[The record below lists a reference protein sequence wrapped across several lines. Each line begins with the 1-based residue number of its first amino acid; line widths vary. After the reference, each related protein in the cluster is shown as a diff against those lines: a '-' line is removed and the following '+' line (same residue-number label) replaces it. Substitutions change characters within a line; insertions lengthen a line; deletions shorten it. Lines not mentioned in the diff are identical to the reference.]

1 MLHRLAKGL
10 VLVLA
15 GVILLLN
22 TTGFLPWSVW
32 NSALSLWPIV
42 LIALGVQVIFPEKKI
57 PWFLM
62 SLILILVIAGFYSY
76 STSGQEELW
85 PTWHSAVLID
95 KEKGTAL
102 LKNRKKIE
110 IPIEL
115 DLWTVKAYLVA
126 PALELGSEGDS
137 SLSEEDPE
145 LAIAGELSWD
155 RYEPIVDV
163 HAPQNDDHHL
173 DVTIKS
179 PVSNGENAGKQVWK
193 LRFNPS
199 LSTDMDV
206 MAGVSEIDLDLGS
219 FYLERFSLSAGVSD
233 VKIRCG
239 TTGLSTEANI
249 VGGVVGIEV
258 DVPEDVGIRI
268 SVSGT
273 PLATQVQFDGIDF
286 VKQGSVWVSRNFSA
300 ATTKL
305 NLEVTCGCG
314 RISVKKVR

>member
-1 MLHRLAKGL
+1 MLDRLAKGL
-10 VLVLA
+10 VLILA

-32 NSALSLWPIV
+32 NNVLSLWPIV
-42 LIALGVQVIFPEKKI
+42 LIALGVQVIFPKKKI

-76 STSGQEELW
+76 STSGSEKFW
-85 PTWHSAVLID
+85 PNWHSGMLTD
-95 KEKGTAL
+95 KEKGPAL

-110 IPIEL
+110 VPIEL

-126 PALELGSEGDS
+126 PALELGSEGDP
-137 SLSEEDPE
+137 SLSEKDPE

-155 RYEPIVDV
+155 RHEPIVDV

-179 PVSNGENAGKQVWK
+179 PVSDGEDAGKQVWK

-199 LSTDMDV
+199 LNTDMDV
-206 MAGVSEIDLDLGS
+206 MAGVADIELDLGS
-219 FYLERFSLSAGVSD
+219 FYLESFGLTAGVSD
-233 VKIRCG
+233 VKITCG
-239 TTGLSTEANI
+239 TTGLSTEADI
-249 VGGVVGIEV
+249 VSGVVGIEV
-258 DVPEDVGIRI
+258 DVPENVGVRI

-273 PLATQVQFDGIDF
+273 PLATQVQFEGIDF
-286 VKQGSVWVSRNFSA
+286 VKQGKVWVSRNFSA

-305 NLEVTCGCG
+305 DLEVTCGG
-314 RISVKKVR
+314 GKISVKKVQ